1 MPKQKFLSEA
11 ISLMCIN
18 THGCENG
25 KFWPFY
31 GTFCHYFLNTK
42 YVKT

>member
-18 THGCENG
+18 THVKMVNFGL
-25 KFWPFY
+25 FTVPSVI
-31 GTFCHYFLNTK
+31 TF
-42 YVKT
+42 